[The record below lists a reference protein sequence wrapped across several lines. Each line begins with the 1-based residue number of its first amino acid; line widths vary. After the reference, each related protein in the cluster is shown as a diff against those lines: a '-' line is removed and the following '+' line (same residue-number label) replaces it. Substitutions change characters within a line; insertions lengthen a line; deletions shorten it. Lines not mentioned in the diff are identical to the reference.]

1 MTIENENENENE
13 PSKNIES
20 LVEVIAAR
28 IEQKNAAREKAL
40 TESRQVIRLA
50 ANSIRATHRREFEM
64 AQTLLEQGRT
74 RLVTLKEDLKIYPD
88 IYWAGYVQ
96 DAQKEYTEAR
106 LTYGLIR
113 AEPLPSPESLAVEDA
128 PYLNGLGEAA
138 SELRRYILDLIRH
151 GAAEMVRCEEL
162 LGKMEEVYSQLITI
176 DYPDALTGGLRRTTD
191 LVRGVLERTRGDLTV
206 TIRQYELEVALKRTT
221 T

>member
-1 MTIENENENENE
+1 M
-13 PSKNIES
+13 ES

>member
-1 MTIENENENENE
+1 MTIENENE